1 MKKLFIS
8 MLAVAALASCS
19 QEDVIVAD
27 KGDLIGFNSFVENST
42 RATDPSYSA
51 NDIKSFKVYGTVNGG
66 QGDVLIYPG
75 TVITKGDAE
84 YGSPWTCPVS
94 QYWIAGATYK
104 FVGIVDGEVDG
115 VTKTYPENGMPT
127 SVEYTADGKTD
138 LLCQTI
144 DYTAFSADQIA
155 DGKKNDIVKFNFS
168 HLLSKVN
175 FTVVNGTPDAEGYS
189 FEVKNIAF
197 NGATK
202 ATYDVVNKTW
212 IDLTEKK
219 ATILGNERT
228 VDSTTVKDIVVTA
241 DDTTTTEVNEA
252 TNELATEVLFIP
264 GEYTIS
270 FTVDILYDGKLV
282 TTTNYPATGTTYE
295 RTLAANNSY
304 NFKVNVAVGQL
315 IEFSVE
321 KQPTWTTPSTE
332 VELQ

>member
-42 RATDPSYSA
+42 RADDPSYSA
-51 NDIKSFKVYGTVNGG
+51 NDIESFKVYGTVNGG

-75 TVITKGDAE
+75 TVITRNDAT
-84 YGSPWTCPVS
+84 YGSAWTCPVR

-115 VTKTYPENGMPT
+115 VTKTYPEDGMPT
-127 SVEYTADGKTD
+127 SVEYTADGATD

-175 FTVVNGTPDAEGYS
+175 FTVVNGTPNEDGYS
-189 FEVKNIAF
+189 FVVKNITF

-202 ATYDVVNKTW
+202 ATYDVV
-212 IDLTEKK
+212 K
-219 ATILGNERT
+219 AEWGTATATGNTVLGNERKVP
-228 VDSTTVKDIVVTA
+228 VDGVETTVKDIVVDSKDA
-241 DDTTTTEVNEA
+241 SA
-252 TNELATEVLFIP
+252 ELDTEVLFLP

-270 FTVDILYDGKLV
+270 FTVDILYNGKPV
-282 TTTNYPATGTTYE
+282 TTTNYPATGTTYKHK
-295 RTLAANNSY
+295 LDANNSY

-321 KQPTWTTPSTE
+321 KQPEWTTPSNT
-332 VELQ
+332 VELK

>member
-42 RATDPSYSA
+42 RADDPSYSA
-51 NDIKSFKVYGTVNGG
+51 NDIESFKVYGTVNGG

-75 TVITKGDAE
+75 TVITRNGAT
-84 YGSPWTCPVS
+84 YGSAWTCPVR

-115 VTKTYPENGMPT
+115 VTKTYPEDGMPT
-127 SVEYTADGKTD
+127 SVEYTADGATD

-175 FTVVNGTPDAEGYS
+175 FTVVNGTPNEDGYS
-189 FEVKNIAF
+189 FVVKNITF

-202 ATYDVVNKTW
+202 ATYDVV
-212 IDLTEKK
+212 K
-219 ATILGNERT
+219 AEWGTATATGNTVLGNT
-228 VDSTTVKDIVVTA
+228 VEGSADKNIVVASKAASA
-241 DDTTTTEVNEA
+241 DLDK
-252 TNELATEVLFIP
+252 EVLFLP

-270 FTVDILYDGKLV
+270 FTVDILYNGELV
-282 TTTNYPATGTTYE
+282 TSTNYPVSPATYTY
-295 RTLAANNSY
+295 TLAANNAY

-315 IEFSVE
+315 IQFTVT
-321 KQPTWTTPSTE
+321 KQPTWEDGDGDGDTTLT
-332 VELQ
+332 L

>member
-27 KGDLIGFNSFVENST
+27 KGDLIGFNSFGENST

-51 NDIKSFKVYGTVNGG
+51 NHIKSFKVYGTVNGG

-75 TVITKGDAE
+75 TLITKGDAE

-115 VTKTYPENGMPT
+115 VTKTYPEDGMPT

-155 DGKKNDIVKFNFS
+155 DGEKNDIVKFNFS

-175 FTVVNGTPDAEGYS
+175 FTVVNGTPKAEGYS

-202 ATYDVVNKTW
+202 ATYDVVNKKW

-219 ATILGNERT
+219 ATILGNERKVP
-228 VDSTTVKDIVVTA
+228 VDGVETTVKDIVVA
-241 DDTTTTEVNEA
+241 SKA
-252 TNELATEVLFIP
+252 ASAELDTEVLFLP

-270 FTVDILYDGKLV
+270 FTVDILYGGKLV
-282 TTTNYPATGTTYE
+282 TTTNYPVSPATYTY
-295 RTLAANNSY
+295 TLAANNAY

-315 IEFSVE
+315 IQFTVT
-321 KQPTWTTPSTE
+321 KQPTWEDGDGDGDTTLT
-332 VELQ
+332 L

>member
-42 RATDPSYSA
+42 RAKDPSYS
-51 NDIKSFKVYGTVNGG
+51 NKDINTINVFGTVNN
-66 QGDVLIYPG
+66 VLIYDYTPVTRPS
-75 TVITKGDAE
+75 TVAGQGYNAVWQCGVK
-84 YGSPWTCPVS
+84 
-94 QYWIAGATYK
+94 QYWIDGASYK
-104 FVGIVDGEVDG
+104 FIALVDVPETDI
-115 VTKTYPENGMPT
+115 TAYDTYGMPT
-127 SVEYTADGKTD
+127 SFTYTADGVTDVLCDDYATTGQKTGNG
-138 LLCQTI
+138 TVPF
-144 DYTAFSADQIA
+144 T
-155 DGKKNDIVKFNFS
+155 FN

-252 TNELATEVLFIP
+252 TNELATEVLFLP
-264 GEYTIS
+264 GDYTIS
-270 FTVDILYDGKLV
+270 FTVDILYNGELV
-282 TTTNYPATGTTYE
+282 TSTNYPVSLATYTC
-295 RTLAANNSY
+295 TLDANNAY

-315 IEFSVE
+315 IQFTVT
-321 KQPTWTTPSTE
+321 KQPTWEDGDGDGDTTLT
-332 VELQ
+332 L

>member
-42 RATDPSYSA
+42 RADDPSYSA
-51 NDIKSFKVYGTVNGG
+51 NNIKSFKVYGTVNGG

-75 TVITKGDAE
+75 TLITKGDAE

-115 VTKTYPENGMPT
+115 VTKTYPEDGMPT

-144 DYTAFSADQIA
+144 DYTAISADQIA

-175 FTVVNGTPDAEGYS
+175 FTVVNGTPNEDGYS
-189 FEVKNIAF
+189 IVVKNITF
-197 NGATK
+197 NGAT
-202 ATYDVVNKTW
+202 
-212 IDLTEKK
+212 
-219 ATILGNERT
+219 
-228 VDSTTVKDIVVTA
+228 
-241 DDTTTTEVNEA
+241 
-252 TNELATEVLFIP
+252 
-264 GEYTIS
+264 
-270 FTVDILYDGKLV
+270 
-282 TTTNYPATGTTYE
+282 
-295 RTLAANNSY
+295 
-304 NFKVNVAVGQL
+304 
-315 IEFSVE
+315 
-321 KQPTWTTPSTE
+321 
-332 VELQ
+332 

>member
-8 MLAVAALASCS
+8 VLAVAALASCS

-42 RATDPSYSA
+42 RAADPSYSK
-51 NDIKSFKVYGTVNGG
+51 NDIQSFKVYGTVNGG

-75 TVITKGDAE
+75 TVITKGDAA

-115 VTKTYPENGMPT
+115 VTKTYPEDGMPT

-155 DGKKNDIVKFNFS
+155 DGEKNDIVKFNFS

-175 FTVVNGTPDAEGYS
+175 FTVVNGTPKAEGYS
-189 FEVKNIAF
+189 FVVKNIAF

-202 ATYDVVNKTW
+202 ATYDVVNKKW

-219 ATILGNERT
+219 ATILGNERKVP
-228 VDSTTVKDIVVTA
+228 VDGVETTVKDIVVASKAATA
-241 DDTTTTEVNEA
+241 
-252 TNELATEVLFIP
+252 ELAKEVLFLP

-270 FTVDILYDGKLV
+270 FTVDILYGGKLV
-282 TTTNYPATGTTYE
+282 TTTNYPATEGAYKH
-295 RTLAANNSY
+295 TLAANNSY

-315 IEFSVE
+315 IEFTVE
-321 KQPTWTTPSTE
+321 KQPTWTTPSNE
-332 VELQ
+332 VVLQ

>member
-75 TVITKGDAE
+75 TLITKGDAE

-115 VTKTYPENGMPT
+115 VTKTYPEDGMPT

-175 FTVVNGTPDAEGYS
+175 FTVVNGTPNEDGYS
-189 FEVKNIAF
+189 FVVKNITF

-202 ATYDVVNKTW
+202 ATYDVV
-212 IDLTEKK
+212 K
-219 ATILGNERT
+219 AEWSTATATGNTVLGNT
-228 VDSTTVKDIVVTA
+228 VEDSADKNIVVA
-241 DDTTTTEVNEA
+241 SNA
-252 TNELATEVLFIP
+252 ASAELAKEVLFLP
-264 GEYTIS
+264 GEYIIS
-270 FTVDILYDGKLV
+270 FTVDILYNGKPV
-282 TTTNYPATGTTYE
+282 TTTNYPATGTTYKHK
-295 RTLAANNSY
+295 LDANNSY
-304 NFKVNVAVGQL
+304 NFKVNVAVGKL

-321 KQPTWTTPSTE
+321 KQPTWTTPSNE
-332 VELQ
+332 VVLQ

>member
-42 RATDPSYSA
+42 RADDPSYSA
-51 NDIKSFKVYGTVNGG
+51 NDIESFKVYGTVNGG

-75 TVITKGDAE
+75 TLITKGDAE

-115 VTKTYPENGMPT
+115 VTKTYPEDGMPT

-175 FTVVNGTPDAEGYS
+175 FTVVNGTPNEDGYS
-189 FEVKNIAF
+189 FVVKNITF

-202 ATYDVVNKTW
+202 ATYDVV
-212 IDLTEKK
+212 K
-219 ATILGNERT
+219 AEWGTATATGNTVLGNT
-228 VDSTTVKDIVVTA
+228 VEGSADKNIVVA
-241 DDTTTTEVNEA
+241 SNA
-252 TNELATEVLFIP
+252 ASAELAKEVLFLP
-264 GEYTIS
+264 GEYIIS
-270 FTVDILYDGKLV
+270 FTVDILYNGKPV
-282 TTTNYPATGTTYE
+282 TTTNYPATGTTYKHK
-295 RTLAANNSY
+295 LDANNSY
-304 NFKVNVAVGQL
+304 NFKVNVAVGKL

-321 KQPTWTTPSTE
+321 KQPTWNPAVGGTE
-332 VELQ
+332 VELK

>member
-42 RATDPSYSA
+42 RATDPSYS
-51 NDIKSFKVYGTVNGG
+51 NRDINTINVYGTVNN
-66 QGDVLIYPG
+66 VLIYNYTPV
-75 TVITKGDAE
+75 TRPTTDKGQGYNAVWKCD
-84 YGSPWTCPVS
+84 VK
-94 QYWIAGATYK
+94 QYWIDGASYK
-104 FVGIVDGEVDG
+104 FIALVDVP
-115 VTKTYPENGMPT
+115 KTDITAYDTYGMPT
-127 SVEYTADGKTD
+127 SFTYTADGVTDVLCDDYATTGQKTGNG
-138 LLCQTI
+138 TVPF
-144 DYTAFSADQIA
+144 T
-155 DGKKNDIVKFNFS
+155 FN

-202 ATYDVVNKTW
+202 ATYDVVNKKW

-219 ATILGNERT
+219 ATILGNERK
-228 VDSTTVKDIVVTA
+228 VPVNGVETTVKDIVVA
-241 DDTTTTEVNEA
+241 SKA
-252 TNELATEVLFIP
+252 ASAELDTEVLFLP

-282 TTTNYPATGTTYE
+282 TTTNYPVSPATYTY
-295 RTLAANNSY
+295 TLAANNAY

-315 IEFSVE
+315 IQFTVT
-321 KQPTWTTPSTE
+321 KQPTWEDGDGDGDTTLT
-332 VELQ
+332 L